1 MRINPKRH
9 ILTFLSVSAV
19 ILFWACS
26 DENTVVIDTPGNPLP
41 LSVFMDLPGA
51 DLSSSPTRAVRMDSA
66 DQYSYEGFQQ
76 GDQMGFY
83 ASGGNWMNGNYAT
96 PFNNYEL
103 TYQDGNGQFNGPN
116 DATFE
121 PSGMKPDE
129 VFMYFPY
136 SASMDNPGMPLRQ
149 TFNGELRCVDLLTSD
164 YLTLNGTQN
173 NVTMSLYGTFT
184 HAFAELIIMRGEGF
198 DKPPT
203 DKTRITA
210 VLSNGYTH
218 FKITYDPEEVWNL
231 TTSLVYDAS
240 SNMTSDEARKWNA
253 WQGSNYGITTADE
266 VGTPAWYVIVPTLS
280 SNPTTVA
287 YIELCDN
294 DGYYQR
300 VSSLK
305 LRNGNTKFVDPGWRY
320 PMEITMKELVP
331 TVNPYRIV
339 PWAPNVD
346 LTDQRTRG
354 INDEAEFALW
364 VRDYNRFLA
373 EPDNVDLA
381 TQLLNYGDRI
391 TVAGSTT
398 SNWHFYILSDLNLSN
413 YTPLPPEDDS
423 EPQPQDDYDVIITR
437 LAQGDILD
445 GVSTTLQNGTFLNH
459 TISGL
464 SKTFIASLYG
474 QIQNIE
480 FTMPDISNDDATPM
494 GIIATTISGG
504 YVTNCDIDRG
514 TLMNPDGPGGMIAGT
529 MNGGTI
535 SDCKI
540 SGTLISNSTSSVP
553 EAEKIVGTDPTGSY
567 FFENND
573 VSSVIM
579 P

>member
-9 ILTFLSVSAV
+9 ILAFLSVSALT
-19 ILFWACS
+19 LFWACS
-26 DENTVVIDTPGNPLP
+26 DENTGVIDNPGNPLP
-41 LSVFMDLPGA
+41 LSVFMELPGSEITA
-51 DLSSSPTRAVRMDSA
+51 GTRAERMDSA
-66 DQYSYEGFQQ
+66 DQWSYVGFST
-76 GDQMGFY
+76 GDKMGFY

-96 PFNNYEL
+96 PFDNYEL

-121 PSGMKPDE
+121 PSGMKSDE

-136 SASMDNPGMPLRQ
+136 SATMDNPGMPLRE
-149 TFNGELRCVDLLTSD
+149 TYNGEQRCVDLLTSD
-164 YLTLNGTQN
+164 YLALQGTQN

-198 DKPPT
+198 DDPPA

-218 FKITYDPEEVWNL
+218 FKITYDPEEAWNL

-240 SNMTSDEARKWNA
+240 SNMTIDEARKWNA

-280 SNPTTVA
+280 SNPTTVE

-339 PWAPNVD
+339 PWGQNVD

-373 EPDNVDLA
+373 EPENEDLV

-391 TVAGSTT
+391 AVEGSPT
-398 SNWHFYILSDLNLSN
+398 SNWHFYILSDLDLSN

-445 GVSTTLQNGTFLNH
+445 GVSTTLQGGVFLNH

-464 SKTFIASLYG
+464 SKTFIATLYG

-480 FTMPDISNDDATPM
+480 FTMPDISNDDDMPM

-514 TLMNPDGPGGMIAGT
+514 TLMNPNGPGGMIAGS
-529 MNGGTI
+529 MNSGTI

-553 EAEKIVGTDPTGSY
+553 EAEKMIGTDPTGSY

-573 VSSVIM
+573 VSSVIK